1 MLLFSICKDCIFLL
15 QSDGTGYYYG
25 ESDSESSDEESC
37 RNIQGMEA
45 KKGATRNRKST
56 KQLIDTGDIVNA
68 MLKKAGTS
76 KFFKNYI
83 KLLVNVQEIKRLHFS
98 ALKSQCCFL
107 GLQKENQMGIRR
119 LLTGSH
125 L

>member
-1 MLLFSICKDCIFLL
+1 MILFPLWKDCIILL

-25 ESDSESSDEESC
+25 ESDNESSDEES
-37 RNIQGMEA
+37 NSNVQGMEA

-56 KQLIDTGDIVNA
+56 KQLIDTGEIVNA

-83 KLLVNVQEIKRLHFS
+83 KLLVNV
-98 ALKSQCCFL
+98 
-107 GLQKENQMGIRR
+107 
-119 LLTGSH
+119 
-125 L
+125 